1 MSLFHRTCFAGF
13 ARSTYSEGETNANP
27 NPKMTTE
34 HVAGY
39 AQRRRRRRRRDCLA
53 ILQRHHILKSERRGD
68 WEGRGDLDVRSPLA
82 SWHHLNLYIPS
93 IYLSVQVE
101 NFINVVSIKNLTLT
115 RSTPNSRRLILDVLG
130 SRLASRRAPRQKVS
144 HNDESAA
151 N

>member
-1 MSLFHRTCFAGF
+1 MTGSKYYKYNVFRKVNIICVTLSSNMLCRICEVHV
-13 ARSTYSEGETNANP
+13 SEGETNANP

-39 AQRRRRRRRRDCLA
+39 AQRRRRRRRDCLA

-101 NFINVVSIKNLTLT
+101 NFINV
-115 RSTPNSRRLILDVLG
+115 G
-130 SRLASRRAPRQKVS
+130 SKKISL
-144 HNDESAA
+144 
-151 N
+151 